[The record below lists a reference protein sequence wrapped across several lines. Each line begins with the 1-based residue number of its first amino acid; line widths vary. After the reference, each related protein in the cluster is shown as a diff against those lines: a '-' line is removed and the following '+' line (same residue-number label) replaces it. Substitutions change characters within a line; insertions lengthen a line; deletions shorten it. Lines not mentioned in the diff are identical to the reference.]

1 MKIFRCMRF
10 VNELIH
16 YIFYVSDNADD
27 DMPIEVICRKLYKYG
42 LIDTDDDNIAFGYIV
57 FCEDGVHISVDHGKV
72 HDLPA
77 PVKCQDPFS
86 FFMIGFGK

>member
-27 DMPIEVICRKLYKYG
+27 DMSIEVICRKLYKYG
-42 LIDTDDDNIAFGYIV
+42 LIDKDDDNHLWIEKNNFIG
-57 FCEDGVHISVDHGKV
+57 IS
-72 HDLPA
+72 
-77 PVKCQDPFS
+77 
-86 FFMIGFGK
+86 